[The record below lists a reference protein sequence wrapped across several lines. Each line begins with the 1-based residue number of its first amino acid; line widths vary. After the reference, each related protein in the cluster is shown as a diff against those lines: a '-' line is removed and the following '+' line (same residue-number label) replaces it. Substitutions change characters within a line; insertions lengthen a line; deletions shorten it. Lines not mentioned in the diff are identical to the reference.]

1 MSGLG
6 NSFKS
11 AREAKDLTIE
21 EIAQE
26 TRISSRFLRAIEEET
41 FDVLPGGIFNRGFIR
56 TYASYVGI
64 DPEQAVSEY
73 KDLAQESNAD
83 ESESATNSPLD
94 NSESHLLPIAVGS
107 LVVLIILFYVFA
119 RDTGTPTEAAVP
131 QTAETELSARVEATP
146 VPDPPAVGPT
156 RSNTNRAARQTN
168 WSTTSVSETASEVR
182 GVNVQIEVH
191 DETWVSVES
200 DGEAVVEGVVLGA
213 GTTRRY
219 SASEELEIT
228 IGNAAGLTL
237 SVNGREIPSLG
248 RDGQVRTLTITPNRI
263 NGRLIGS

>member
-1 MSGLG
+1 MSGFG

-11 AREAKDLTIE
+11 AREAKDLTLE

-26 TRISSRFLRAIEEET
+26 TRISARFLRAIEEET
-41 FDVLPGGIFNRGFIR
+41 FDVLPGGIFNRGFVR

-73 KDLAQESNAD
+73 RDLTRESNAD
-83 ESESATNSPLD
+83 ESESATNSFLD
-94 NSESHLLPIAVGS
+94 NSEGHLLPIAVGS
-107 LVVLIILFYVFA
+107 LVVLIVLFYVFA
-119 RDTGTPTEAAVP
+119 QDTGTPTEAAVP
-131 QTAETELSARVEATP
+131 QTTEAELSARVEATP
-146 VPDPPAVGPT
+146 IPDPPAVGPT
-156 RSNTNRAARQTN
+156 PSNTNRAARQTN
-168 WSTTSVSETASEVR
+168 RTTSVNETVSEVR

-191 DETWVSVES
+191 EETWVSVES
-200 DGEAVVEGVVLGA
+200 DGEAIVEGVVLGA

-219 SASEELEIT
+219 SAREALELT

-237 SVNGREIPSLG
+237 SINGREIPSLG
-248 RDGQVRTLTITPNRI
+248 RDGQVRILTITPNRI